1 MLCALIMAGGKGER
15 FWPLSTDEK
24 PKQFLNLI
32 GKESMIQH
40 TVRRLQ
46 GLIPLERI
54 FIVTANTY
62 RDLIKEHIPNLPN
75 ENIIVEPQ
83 GKNTAPCIALS
94 AFYIRE
100 RYENATI
107 SVLPSDHLILD
118 EEKFRN
124 AIKIG
129 EEFIESNNE
138 AIITIGIKPT
148 RPDTGYGYIQT
159 FDDDLNINKF
169 DIKAVKSFKEKPHLS
184 DAEIYFREKEYL
196 WNSGMFIWK
205 ASNII
210 RLTKEFL
217 PEIYEIINDIN
228 INDISD
234 IKEKYTRVEPISIDY
249 GIMEKAKNIYVIP
262 GDFGWDDLGSW
273 NSLSRYKDTD
283 ESNNVIDGSVAM
295 LNSYN
300 NIIQTNKKTYLLG
313 IENIIIIETENEIMV
328 ANRDN
333 ISSIKELKSYGKEN
347 SNKL

>member
-15 FWPLSTDEK
+15 FWPLSTEEK

-40 TVRRLQ
+40 TVKRLK
-46 GLIPLERI
+46 GIIPLERI
-54 FIVTANTY
+54 FIVTANIY
-62 RDLIKEHIPNLPN
+62 KDLIKEHIPNIPN
-75 ENIIVEPQ
+75 ENIILEPQ

-100 RYENATI
+100 RYEDSTI
-107 SVLPSDHLILD
+107 VVLPSDHLILD

-124 AIKIG
+124 VIKKG
-129 EEFIESNNE
+129 EEFIENNNE
-138 AIITIGIKPT
+138 SIITIGIKPT

-159 FDDDLNINKF
+159 LSDEVNEDKSNIKL
-169 DIKAVKSFKEKPHLS
+169 VKSFKEKPCLR
-184 DAEIYFREKEYL
+184 DAEIYFKEKEYL

-205 ASNII
+205 SSNII
-210 RLTKEFL
+210 RLTKKFL
-217 PEIYEIINDIN
+217 PKIYEIINDIN
-228 INDISD
+228 INDKND
-234 IKEKYTRVEPISIDY
+234 IKQKYKNVQAISIDY
-249 GIMEKAKNIYVIP
+249 GIMEKANNIYVIP
-262 GDFGWDDLGSW
+262 ADFGWDDLGSW

-283 ESNNVIDGSVAM
+283 ENNNVIDGRVAM
-295 LNSYN
+295 LNSHD

-313 IENIIIIETENEIMV
+313 VENLIIIETENEIMV

>member
-40 TVRRLQ
+40 TVKRLK
-46 GLIPLERI
+46 GIIPLERI
-54 FIVTANTY
+54 FIVTANIY
-62 RDLIKEHIPNLPN
+62 KDLIKEHIPNIHN
-75 ENIIVEPQ
+75 ENIILEPQ

-100 RYENATI
+100 RYEDATI
-107 SVLPSDHLILD
+107 VVLPSDHLILD

-124 AIKIG
+124 VIKKG
-129 EEFIESNNE
+129 EKFIENNNE

-159 FDDDLNINKF
+159 LSDELSENKY
-169 DIKAVKSFKEKPHLS
+169 DIKLVKSFKEKPCLR
-184 DAEIYFREKEYL
+184 DAEIYFKEKQYL

-205 ASNII
+205 SSNII
-210 RLTKEFL
+210 RLTKKFL
-217 PEIYEIINDIN
+217 PEMYEIINNIN
-228 INDISD
+228 INDDKD
-234 IKEKYTRVEPISIDY
+234 IKEKYNDVQAISIDY

-262 GDFGWDDLGSW
+262 ADFGWDDLGSW

-283 ESNNVIDGSVAM
+283 ENNNVIDGRVAM
-295 LNSYN
+295 LSSHD

-313 IENIIIIETENEIMV
+313 VENLIIIETENEIMV